1 MTTLHSTPFGGD
13 KTRFKFAVNTA
24 GTDKDWDFKLLA
36 SQFKDREGT
45 IEDVRWHVKAG
56 HALCAGLLGN
66 KRRVKSNVI
75 GSWWILLDVDNSDIL
90 RDEAGLAVKGENGK
104 AIKIYKPELTL
115 EEAIAHLFVQKHCAL
130 IYTTATHKPDWHKF
144 RLVFLLPEFVEGA
157 DTVEACV
164 RLLQQQ
170 FPHDPNCKDAS
181 RVFYGST
188 LAEFPLVQPNVVLPS
203 DWVQKARDAVEN
215 KQIKF
220 KPCPKPQP
228 AISLHP
234 SEKYSTD
241 DINWAKSYLSA
252 LQPYRADNYFDW
264 LQVGMSL
271 KSVDESL
278 LGEWDA
284 WSQQSPNYEPGECE
298 KKWKSFKSSGL
309 TIGTLAYFAKQDG
322 WTNPFSK
329 NSPQPNHH
337 NDEPNQAAY
346 AEYIR
351 QEREDER
358 TSQAEEFRDLIN
370 KSVGKIKRFLGRS
383 FKGFSKQHITQKAIP
398 KSIKIKPGE
407 VPTPEE
413 YEILGKPR
421 LDYKGEDRNAIWAE
435 SAAKGWRHI
444 LDNSGTGSGKSHAA
458 GEALPSQFGVKNLW
472 YFAADHRNPTTLT
485 IETNYTDLPVRN
497 NGFKIDKT
505 RQTPSG
511 RYFQVWAKVAD
522 VSDTFT
528 IGNCDRTHFFHAL
541 AEKNISVQQS
551 GTSPI
556 CKSCPHSKKI
566 KIEDELKPKCSAVI
580 GDGFGFRAEYSSI
593 LAASELLRAHPNS
606 APQDEYDY
614 SNAGAFWDE
623 AGILIETQSVL
634 EVNLFDLQQ
643 TYHKVATALLDNGHY
658 KFNNELEPLWQVL
671 TGLLDSNY
679 GGYIADN
686 GRFGMKDTEIR
697 GLLPD
702 PPENLDAIIEFLNQA
717 LQPDLSFLAEKTD
730 QVDFKSVGR
739 QDKRYA
745 WAAQQAFNSQSAREK
760 LEGLQK
766 VLLNWFVP
774 FLMAWRDNSG
784 YFKREFGSV
793 LKIYSRSNRH
803 TDIASSMK
811 WNIYLDATLSSQM
824 LEDMLGTDIDGK
836 AANILHI
843 KEEMPSFKNLRIV
856 QITGMGR
863 LSADRRESASRRVAA
878 VLAELEQRHPGIAV
892 IDWKAKVTNDQHGY
906 HFRDG
911 RGVNRFKGTPALAIV
926 GTPTPNI
933 GAMAIKYQ
941 LLKNKPAIEDSLEFR
956 AFVDEHIQ
964 SELIQEIGRPRA
976 NQRTEEVSVYILNDY
991 DLAFLRSAFPDA
1003 TIEQLDAFKLNPNAG
1018 DKLQHTR
1025 YAILKAF
1032 SQLVDA
1038 GADSAKIT
1046 QEAISKSAEITRS
1059 RIAQI
1064 AQDFGGWTQLR
1075 KLLVLLYRSLN
1086 SKINNSENVTPPG
1099 EEPDSTLLWMANEYL
1114 PLLAA
1119 NPDDS
1124 PSAEVVEN
1132 IFDIISVEGWKRF
1145 KVALQ
1150 LTDRT
1155 SKMGVLAHLIALFPD
1170 QWWEEFLDF
1179 RSFS

>member
-1 MTTLHSTPFGGD
+1 MSAPLGD
-13 KTRFKFAVNTA
+13 KIRFQFAVNTA
-24 GTDKDWDFKLLA
+24 GTDKEWDYKLLT

-45 IEDVRWHVKAG
+45 IEDVLEHVKSG

-75 GSWWILLDVDNSDIL
+75 GSWWILLDIDNSDIL
-90 RDEAGLAVKGENGK
+90 LDEAGLAVKGENGK
-104 AIKIYKPELTL
+104 AIKKYKPELTL
-115 EEAIAHLFVQKHCAL
+115 DEAIAHPFVQKHCAL
-130 IYTTATHKPDWHKF
+130 IYTTASHRPDWHKF
-144 RLVFLLPEFVEGA
+144 RLIFLLPEFVEGA
-157 DTVEACV
+157 ETVEACIE
-164 RLLQQQ
+164 LLQQQ
-170 FPHDPNCKDAS
+170 FPHDPNCKDAG

-188 LAEFPLVQPNVVLPS
+188 LAEFPLVQSNVTLPS
-203 DWVQKARDAVEN
+203 DWVQRARDAVEN

-234 SEKYSTD
+234 SEKYLTD
-241 DINWAKSYLSA
+241 DINWALLYLAA

-278 LGEWDA
+278 LAEWDA
-284 WSQQSPNYEPGECE
+284 WSQQSPSYKPGECE
-298 KKWKSFKSSGL
+298 KKWKSFKSSGI
-309 TIGTLAYFAKQDG
+309 TIGTLAYYAKQDG
-322 WTNPFSK
+322 WTSPFSQ

-358 TSQAEEFRDLIN
+358 TYLAQDFQDLIK
-370 KSVGKIKRFLGRS
+370 KSANKIKRFLGRG
-383 FKGFSKQHITQKAIP
+383 FRGFSKKHITQKATL

-421 LDYKGEDRNAIWAE
+421 LDFKGEDRFSIWAE
-435 SAAKGWRHI
+435 CVAKGWQHI
-444 LDNSGTGSGKSHAA
+444 LDNSSTGSGKSHAA
-458 GEALPSQFGVKNLW
+458 GEILPPQLGVDQLW
-472 YFAADHRNPTTLT
+472 YLAADHRNPTTLT
-485 IETNYTDLPVRN
+485 VETNYTDLPVRN

-511 RYFQVWAKVAD
+511 QYFQVWAKRAG

-551 GTSPI
+551 ETSPI
-556 CKSCPHSKKI
+556 CKSCPHFHEKI
-566 KIEDELKPKCSAVI
+566 KVEDQFKPKCSAAT
-580 GDGFGFRAEYSSI
+580 GDGFGFRAKYSTT
-593 LAASELLRAHPNS
+593 LAISELLRAHPSS
-606 APQDEYDY
+606 APLDEYDY

-634 EVNLFDLQQ
+634 EVNLLDLQQ
-643 TYHKVATALLDNGHY
+643 SYHKVTTALLDNGYY
-658 KFNNELEPLWQVL
+658 KFNNELKPLWQVL
-671 TGLLDSNY
+671 TGLLDSKY
-679 GGYIADN
+679 GGYIPDN

-702 PPENLDAIIEFLNQA
+702 PPESLDAIIEFLNQA
-717 LQPDLSFLAEKTD
+717 LQPDLSFLAEKGD

-745 WAAQQAFNSQSAREK
+745 RTAQQAFNSRSATEKSEK
-760 LEGLQK
+760 LKE
-766 VLLNWFVP
+766 VLLNWFIP
-774 FLMAWRDNSG
+774 FLIAWRDNSG
-784 YFKREFGSV
+784 YFKREFGLV
-793 LKIYSRSNRH
+793 LKIYSRSLRH

-824 LEDMLGTDIDGK
+824 LEDMLGTD
-836 AANILHI
+836 ANENTANILHI

-863 LSADRRESASRRVAA
+863 LSSDRRSSADERVAA
-878 VLAELEQRHPGIAV
+878 ALLELSQRHPGIAV
-892 IDWKAKVTNDQHGY
+892 IDWKSKVTNEKHGY

-911 RGVNRFKGTPALAIV
+911 RGVNRFKDAPTLAIV

-941 LLKNKPAIEDSLEFR
+941 LLKNKPAIEDSPEFR
-956 AFVDEHIQ
+956 IFVDEHIQ
-964 SELIQEIGRPRA
+964 SELIQEIGRLRA
-976 NQRTEEVSVYILNDY
+976 NQRTEEVSVYIINDY
-991 DLAFLRSAFPDA
+991 DLVFLQSEFPDA
-1003 TIEQLDAFKLNPNAG
+1003 TIEQLDAFKLNPDAG
-1018 DKLQHTR
+1018 DKLQRTKH
-1025 YAILKAF
+1025 AILKAF
-1032 SQLVDA
+1032 TQLVDA

-1064 AQDFGGWTQLR
+1064 ASNFGGWTQLR
-1075 KLLVLLYRSLN
+1075 KLLVLLHRSLN
-1086 SKINNSENVTPPG
+1086 NKINNSETLTPLT
-1099 EEPDSTLLWMANEYL
+1099 EEPDYDLLWMANEYL
-1114 PLLAA
+1114 PILSVNIEEL
-1119 NPDDS
+1119 P
-1124 PSAEVVEN
+1124 PMKVVEKVLG
-1132 IFDIISVEGWKRF
+1132 IISVEGWHRF
-1145 KVALQ
+1145 KAALD
-1150 LTDRT
+1150 LTET
-1155 SKMGVLAHLIALFPD
+1155 TAKMGILGHLICLFPEE
-1170 QWWEEFLDF
+1170 WWGEFWAF
-1179 RSFS
+1179 RELLT